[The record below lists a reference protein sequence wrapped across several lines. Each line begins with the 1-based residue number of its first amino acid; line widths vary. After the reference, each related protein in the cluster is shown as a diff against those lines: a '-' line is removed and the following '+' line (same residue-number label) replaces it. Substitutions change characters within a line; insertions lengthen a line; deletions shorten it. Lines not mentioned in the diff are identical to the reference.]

1 MSVRSV
7 VSTVALSAIV
17 ALPVGAQ
24 TLAQPAVAPRLAPAP
39 DTPAACTKA
48 VSDWTRAE
56 TATSLAEYRKA
67 TDSTRAGLM
76 AKYQAALG
84 AATAKGRQMAA
95 ECAARFSVATI
106 ASSELTSLITLYGVA
121 GDTLNVRLATE
132 RLLSAT
138 DLPPRAQG
146 EALVL
151 GMNQA
156 MAKQSNYFGIL
167 DGAEAFAAKIDALP
181 DSLADIK
188 LTAHQR
194 LLGQYEYLDVA
205 DGLRHHALAVIALAK
220 ELDKP
225 FLAMSGYSSLARS
238 YADKLMPDSALAIL
252 DAAEKELGATAA
264 DRFKDFRHRYALIGT
279 KAPPISA
286 EWWINT
292 DQKTVVTP
300 APGRVTLIEF
310 TAHWCGPCKNSYP
323 GISGLAKKF
332 AGRAF
337 DGVMVTSL
345 YGYIGTRQNLT
356 QAQEI
361 EADKVYFGT
370 EHALPFP
377 VAINPPPVRVAG
389 GPYTQPKPDTDYRV
403 GGIPQIIIVDKKG
416 VIRQIVTGWD
426 QGNTER
432 FSKLIEGLL
441 AEP

>member
-1 MSVRSV
+1 MIRHFPAVLLA
-7 VSTVALSAIV
+7 TVTSL
-17 ALPVGAQ
+17 
-24 TLAQPAVAPRLAPAP
+24 TLAGSAAAQGAPTTPAP
-39 DTPAACTKA
+39 GTPAACTKSA
-48 VSDWTRAE
+48 NDWR
-56 TATSLAEYRKA
+56 TAQVAPALAEYRKA
-67 TDSTRAGLM
+67 TDSTRTGLM

-84 AATAKGRQMAA
+84 AASAGSQEMAA
-95 ECAARFSVATI
+95 KCAAAFSVADI
-106 ASSELTSLITLYGVA
+106 PSSQLTQLITLYGVA
-121 GDTLNVRLATE
+121 GDTLNARRATE
-132 RLLSAT
+132 RLLTAT
-138 DLPPRAQG
+138 DLPPRARA

-156 MAKQSNYFGIL
+156 AAKQSNYFGIL
-167 DGAEAFAAKIDALP
+167 DGAESFIAQIDQLP

-194 LLGQYEYLDVA
+194 MLGQYEYLDVA
-205 DGLRHHALAVIALAK
+205 DGLRSHALAVIALAK
-220 ELDKP
+220 QLDKP
-225 FLAMSGYSSLARS
+225 FLAIGGYSSLARS

-252 DAAEKELGATAA
+252 DAAEKELGASAA

-279 KAPPISA
+279 KAEPISA

-292 DQKTVVTP
+292 DAKTVATP
-300 APGRVTLIEF
+300 KLGRVTLIEF

-323 GISGLAKKF
+323 GISGLAEKF
-332 AGRAF
+332 KGKGF

-345 YGYIGTRQNLT
+345 YGYLGTQRNLT
-356 QAQEI
+356 PAQEI
-361 EADKVYFGT
+361 EADKVYFGK

-403 GGIPQIIIVDKKG
+403 GGIPQIIIVDKRG
-416 VIRQIVTGWD
+416 IIRQIVTGWD

>member
-1 MSVRSV
+1 MLIR
-7 VSTVALSAIV
+7 
-17 ALPVGAQ
+17 P
-24 TLAQPAVAPRLAPAP
+24 APAAFLAVLALLAIAGSAAAQGAP
-39 DTPAACTKA
+39 TTPAPGTPAACTKA
-48 VSDWTRAE
+48 ANDWRSAQV
-56 TATSLAEYRKA
+56 APALAEYRKA

-76 AKYQAALG
+76 AKYQAAL
-84 AATAKGRQMAA
+84 AAASAGSQQMAA
-95 ECAARFSVATI
+95 QCAAGFSVTTI
-106 ASSELTSLITLYGVA
+106 PSGQLTQLITLYGVA
-121 GDTLNVRLATE
+121 GDTLNARLATE
-132 RLLSAT
+132 RLLTAT
-138 DLPPRAQG
+138 DLPPRARA

-156 MAKQSNYFGIL
+156 AAKQSNYFGIL
-167 DGAEAFAAKIDALP
+167 QGAESFIAQIDQLP

-194 LLGQYEYLDVA
+194 MLGQYEYLDVA
-205 DGLRHHALAVIALAK
+205 DGLRSHALAVIALAK
-220 ELDKP
+220 QLDKP
-225 FLAMSGYSSLARS
+225 FLAIGGYSSLARS

-279 KAPPISA
+279 RAQPISA

-292 DQKTVVTP
+292 DAKTVVTP
-300 APGRVTLIEF
+300 KPGRVTLIEF

-323 GISGLAKKF
+323 GISGLAEKF
-332 AGRAF
+332 KGKAF

-345 YGYIGTRQNLT
+345 YGYLGTQRNLT
-356 QAQEI
+356 PAQEI
-361 EADKVYFGT
+361 EADKVYFGK

-403 GGIPQIIIVDKKG
+403 GGIPQIIIVDKRG
-416 VIRQIVTGWD
+416 IIRQIVTGWD

-432 FSKLIEGLL
+432 FSRLIEGLL